1 MESASLRSDYPV
13 VARWD
18 SRNVVAAVRRE
29 VHDTFAI
36 KDQRKIVKKC
46 VEPYAATEVGRTRTV
61 SPFGAVYRSRWSRQC
76 SALRESRED
85 QTLVT
90 S

>member
-46 VEPYAATEVGRTRTV
+46 VGPYAATEVGRTRTV
-61 SPFGAVYRSRWSRQC
+61 SLSVPYTGLGGHASAVRSEKVVKIK
-76 SALRESRED
+76 L
-85 QTLVT
+85 
-90 S
+90 